1 MADDT
6 IAKIGID
13 VDVTG
18 AEEAG
23 SQLDK
28 LGKKGKK
35 NRRKFKQPCQR
46 R

>member
-18 AEEAG
+18 AKEAG
-23 SQLDK
+23 DQLDN

-35 NRRKFKQPCQR
+35 WTLIIYTQ
-46 R
+46 